1 MADELSVRARNES
14 LIRQAIAD
22 GLLPDYVVVGG
33 PATPL
38 QIVEAAMAGTLFYAG
53 LRPMD
58 GPADL
63 LDIAA
68 DDLTWSVMLEDMSDT
83 VSEMKPGRARHLI
96 ERLLELR
103 IAITTLEPGTSSGLE
118 S

>member
-83 VSEMKPGRARHLI
+83 VS
-96 ERLLELR
+96 
-103 IAITTLEPGTSSGLE
+103 
-118 S
+118 